1 MIKES
6 LVPQGR
12 KRNKSVCITMVV
24 VGEGEQVMK
33 NLWAPIVGVALL
45 ISLSAESRAH
55 HKVGH
60 NEFKI
65 GEQTQI
71 NLKLG
76 ACDTLDKA
84 NTIMVAHV
92 ESGFLVAT
100 KIMRS
105 YMRVINQFNEPA
117 CGFYNGRITVQEVI
131 RIDTVDFREKKGV
144 AVTTVRFISQNGR
157 EYYGFLTNSEVLKG
171 TPI

>member
-1 MIKES
+1 
-6 LVPQGR
+6 
-12 KRNKSVCITMVV
+12 MVV

-45 ISLSAESRAH
+45 ISLSAESPAH

-84 NTIMVAHV
+84 NIIMDAHV
-92 ESGFLVAT
+92 ESGFLVA
-100 KIMRS
+100 KKMMRS
-105 YMRVINQFNEPA
+105 YMREINQFNEPA
-117 CGFYNGRITVQEVI
+117 CGFYNGRIIVQEVI
-131 RIDTVDFREKKGV
+131 RIDTVDFMERKEV
-144 AVTTVRFISQNGR
+144 VITTVRFISQDGR
-157 EYYGFLTNSEVLKG
+157 EYYGFLSNSEILKG
-171 TPI
+171 KPI